1 MVDDRNAVGVK
12 CIEGHRRR
20 ESGGHRRRETQRG
33 ERMIRRESSHG
44 IGYSVVELHGVRHI
58 LAAAVPREGNTLGE
72 QTRDAL
78 RTIQQVIDEE
88 GTRNSIVHQAVF
100 IADSGLI
107 DECRQ
112 IIREFYG
119 EHLPATTFVPQHPCH
134 GKLVSIEAMGVGG
147 GPGKVEIERR
157 DEQLVI
163 ARHAGVAWTH
173 VGQIVPTIADPLVYP
188 RTVNAFDHMRDT
200 LARANVRLDQV
211 IRTWLYLGDIVGPEG
226 ETQRYKELNRAR
238 TDYYENIRFLATHV
252 LPGIKE
258 TVYPASTGIG
268 TDTRDIVMS
277 CMALTTKRDDVIV
290 RPLENPLQTSAFDY
304 MACFGP
310 KSPKFSRAMALTTGD
325 SATLFIS
332 GTASITQAESQH
344 IEDIEAQTNQTLDN
358 IEALISES
366 NLKNH
371 GLPGRGATLRDMALA
386 RVYIKRQGDYEK
398 TRRVCETRLGELP
411 VIYAVADVCRP
422 ELLVEIEGIAFSH
435 AS

>member
-1 MVDDRNAVGVK
+1 
-12 CIEGHRRR
+12 
-20 ESGGHRRRETQRG
+20 
-33 ERMIRRESSHG
+33 MIRHESSPG
-44 IGYSVVELHGVRHI
+44 IGYSVVELNGVRHI
-58 LAAAVPREGNTLGE
+58 LAAAVPRHGDTLRE

-78 RTIQQVIDEE
+78 RTIEQVIDEE

-112 IIREFYG
+112 VIREFYG
-119 EHLPATTFVPQHPCH
+119 EHPPATTFVPQHPCQ
-134 GKLVSIEAMGVGG
+134 GSLVAIEALAVGG

-157 DEQLVI
+157 GDQLVTVK
-163 ARHAGVAWTH
+163 HGGVAWTH
-173 VGQIVPTIADPLVYP
+173 VGQVVPTIAESEIYP
-188 RTVNAFDHMRDT
+188 RSINAFEHMREM
-200 LARANVRLDQV
+200 LSGANVRFDQV

-238 TDYYENIRFLATHV
+238 TDYYENINFLARHV
-252 LPGIKE
+252 LPGVKE

-268 TDTRDIVMS
+268 TDTRDVVMGCIAIS
-277 CMALTTKRDDVIV
+277 TKRDDLVV

-304 MACFGP
+304 MACYGP
-310 KSPKFSRAMALTTGD
+310 KSPKFSRAMALTVGD
-325 SATLFIS
+325 SASLFIS

-358 IEALISES
+358 IAALISES
-366 NLKNH
+366 NLKCH

-386 RVYIKRQGDYEK
+386 RVYVKRQADYER
-398 TRRVCETRLGELP
+398 TRRVCENRLGELP
-411 VIYAVADVCRP
+411 VIYTVADVCRP